1 MANALNAG
9 IIMAGQPVDVVGAMD
24 AGAIAGQRAN
34 QFRQQNALN
43 AYLQQNGG
51 AVMGGDQNALN
62 ALAGFGMDGLN
73 AAQNVQTTRLGM
85 DQTRLGMEATRQNMQ
100 LAQSQEAR
108 LTRQEERAIAE
119 HAATLS
125 REQRAQEAQQ
135 IEQAVAMGLAATS
148 PEQWDAV
155 VGQTAPNLVGQFD
168 NREVIAGKYM
178 SIADVLKRADD
189 RNAPQTTGYI
199 ATGDTAAAL
208 GLPSDGAYNI
218 ESGPGGMKATAIGG
232 GGVTVENNLGGGAE
246 IGTIPPGYEA
256 FIDPA
261 TGMRAMRQIPGGP
274 VDTSVADS
282 QTVAGL
288 QDSLALID
296 SVIADPKLSSITGMV
311 QGNLPPLTQSGTDLN
326 VKLTQIK
333 GQAFLSAFDQL
344 KGAGAITETEG
355 AAATAAMARLDRAQ
369 STDAYKQALG
379 ELRTIMARGIAR
391 TGQKRGAADVTDDE
405 LLNQYLNGGN

>member
-1 MANALNAG
+1 MANALNPG
-9 IIMAGQPVDVVGAMD
+9 IILQGQGLDVVGAMD
-24 AGAIAGQRAN
+24 AGAIAGHRAN
-34 QFRQQNALN
+34 QFKQQNALT
-43 AYLQQNGG
+43 AYLQQNG
-51 AVMGGDQNALN
+51 AQVMNGDQGALN

-73 AAQNVQTTRLGM
+73 AAQGVQSNRLGM
-85 DQTRLGMEATRQNMQ
+85 DQTRLGMDATRQNMQ
-100 LAQSQEAR
+100 LATSQDGR
-108 LTRQEERAIAE
+108 LSRQEERQIAE
-119 HAATLS
+119 YAATLS
-125 REQRAQEAQQ
+125 LDQRQAEAQQ
-135 IEQAVAMGLAATS
+135 IEQAVTMGLATTS

-155 VGQTAPNLVGQFD
+155 VGQSAPNLVGQFG
-168 NREVIAGKYM
+168 NREVIASQYM
-178 SIADVLKRADD
+178 TIADRLNRSDEM
-189 RNAPQTTGYI
+189 NAPQTTGYI
-199 ATGDTAAAL
+199 ATGEAATAL
-208 GLPSDGAYNI
+208 GLPADGAYNV
-218 ESGPGGMKATAIGG
+218 EAGPEGMRATAIGG

-261 TGMRAMRQIPGGP
+261 TGQRAMRQIPGGP
-274 VDTSVADS
+274 VDTSIADS

-296 SVIADPKLSSITGMV
+296 SVIADPKLGSITGMV

-369 STDAYKQALG
+369 STEAYKQALG
-379 ELRTIMARGIAR
+379 ELRSIMARGIER
-391 TGQKRGAADVTDDE
+391 TGQKRGAADITDDE